1 MGLLSILFTAVN
13 AILPIVLLII
23 LGFILRKFNFF
34 NDDFL
39 KTGNKLVFKI
49 GLTCTLFVNVYSIE
63 SFSHIRW
70 DMIAYSMGM
79 LLLMFLLGL
88 VCALL
93 TTREPKRRG
102 VIWQSAF
109 CSNFAI
115 IGLALAQV
123 LGGEEAIANTAV
135 VSAFIVPTVNIM
147 SVIALSALRGAHGE
161 KPDVKAI
168 VMNIA
173 KNPLIMGVLVGLA
186 CLGIRSLQT
195 AIFGRVIF
203 SLSVHT
209 KFLYTALNYIKSM
222 TTPLA
227 LIILGGQFQFQAV
240 KSLRR
245 EILIG
250 TLCRIVISPLIAIG
264 AAVVLTKMGITSF
277 DATHYPAFIALFAAP
292 VAVSSAIMAGQ
303 MDNDEQLATQLV
315 VWTCMFSVLTIFVIV
330 CILMA
335 LGLLVI

>member
-1 MGLLSILFTAVN
+1 MGLSVILFTAIN
-13 AILPIVLLII
+13 AILPIVLLIV
-23 LGFILRKFNFF
+23 LGFVLRKLDFLS
-34 NDDFL
+34 DDFL
-39 KTGNKLVFKI
+39 KIGNKLVFKI
-49 GLTCTLFVNVYSIE
+49 GLTCMLFVNVYSIE
-63 SFSHIRW
+63 NFSHIRW
-70 DMIAYSMGM
+70 DLIAYSMGM
-79 LLLMFLLGL
+79 LLLMFVLGL

-93 TTREPKRRG
+93 TTRVPKRRG

-147 SVIALSALRGAHGE
+147 SVISLSALRGGHGE
-161 KPDVKAI
+161 KPDVKSI
-168 VMNIA
+168 VLNIV
-173 KNPLIMGVLVGLA
+173 KNPLIMGVLAGLA
-186 CLGIRSLQT
+186 CLGVRSLQT
-195 AIFGRVIF
+195 VLFGRVVF
-203 SLSVHT
+203 SISVHL
-209 KFLYTALNYIKSM
+209 KFLYTAMNYIKNM

-240 KSLRR
+240 KSLRK
-245 EILIG
+245 EILVG
-250 TLCRIVISPLIAIG
+250 TLCRIVISPLITIG
-264 AAVVLTKMGITSF
+264 TAVVLTQLGFLNF

-315 VWTCMFSVLTIFVIV
+315 VWTCLFSVFTIFLTV

-335 LGLLVI
+335 LGLLLV